1 MSKTTVPCSSCPAA
15 AAEKVVTPKDNKI
28 IFVLEDFSPTNSDT
42 IVKVKKFKKFLDYD
56 LKTLHITGH
65 LQKYVHINGLIHIRM
80 VVNYQDKT
88 TSKFNHLSLEFLT
101 KINEENKNTVG
112 VDGSSKCNFPS
123 NCWLYTFIDCTC
135 LATSTGAVTIATDTN
150 RPARKSSELLTQGV
164 QAKMKFFSAKKC
176 TVTLFSNY

>member
-42 IVKVKKFKKFLDYD
+42 IVKVKQFKKFLDYD

-112 VDGSSKCNFPS
+112 VDGSR
-123 NCWLYTFIDCTC
+123 DCSWQC
-135 LATSTGAVTIATDTN
+135 FVTSMCFNDCPAPGGAVTIAIDTN
-150 RPARKSSELLTQGV
+150 EPSQKSSELLTQGV
-164 QAKMKFFSAKKC
+164 QAIMKFFSAKKC
-176 TVTLFSNY
+176 IVTLFSK